1 MPLARRI
8 EDEAR
13 HCRPRADAACA
24 ARSWTRTRRGRR
36 SCVPPARSSPSGGH
50 GPRAPPFAH
59 SAAAGMCA
67 REAQRAALAV
77 REVRAAHMRRG
88 DELRAA
94 DALLDARTA
103 SRRSAARP
111 TRRSPDVL
119 TVSRMRAGGPW
130 TRRWHVPST
139 GASSTACPSIRR
151 RRRDRS
157 TFMRAYQTLISPAG
171 GRGPSSGLGVA
182 GHTDMYT
189 TPGTIGMA
197 TAESL
202 PESQQRGVEGR
213 RRVRK
218 TQDEL
223 KTSRPPSTGPE
234 TRQPASLHLRGRRGE
249 AQRLRRLRRR
259 RRRRARRQRR
269 RGADAQAADGAWL
282 TDDHTSGPTA
292 SPPPAAKTPA
302 SLPPSRPPASAPAPP
317 RRLRPRAR
325 ARAA

>member
-1 MPLARRI
+1 MTTPRPVLTSPPRDTSRHLAPPHARPSTCATVLFPGCSSPRRCGRQHGCASCSSPRRCGRQHGCANSNARAGRARAAADGAVCRLLRGAVRAARVRGMPRRARAQVPAAATDAERVQFLIAIATRGMPLARRI

-36 SCVPPARSSPSGGH
+36 SCVPPARSSPSGGR

-139 GASSTACPSIRR
+139 GASSSVRPHVRQSESVDDDGTAR
-151 RRRDRS
+151 
-157 TFMRAYQTLISPAG
+157 
-171 GRGPSSGLGVA
+171 
-182 GHTDMYT
+182 
-189 TPGTIGMA
+189 
-197 TAESL
+197 
-202 PESQQRGVEGR
+202 
-213 RRVRK
+213 
-218 TQDEL
+218 
-223 KTSRPPSTGPE
+223 
-234 TRQPASLHLRGRRGE
+234 
-249 AQRLRRLRRR
+249 
-259 RRRRARRQRR
+259 
-269 RGADAQAADGAWL
+269 
-282 TDDHTSGPTA
+282 
-292 SPPPAAKTPA
+292 
-302 SLPPSRPPASAPAPP
+302 
-317 RRLRPRAR
+317 
-325 ARAA
+325 